1 MEDKSPK
8 WRLIDKFL
16 NRAMSADEQRSFH
29 DSVQAD
35 DDLRQGLEIKD
46 ALRKRRQAQMDMAY
60 RATHRLRRRRRAQ
73 RWWLAGVVV
82 LLSLILLVWL
92 LLEQG

>member
-1 MEDKSPK
+1 MEDKFPK

-35 DDLRQGLEIKD
+35 DDLRQGLEIEH

-73 RWWLAGVVV
+73 RWWLAVV
-82 LLSLILLVWL
+82 LLSLVLLVWL